1 VILGWNLIGIL
12 KNYLILKI
20 NDRIEII
27 KIIYGADIMFK
38 KGEDYYDYN
47 KILTREE
54 LSEKVTELMKEVNQL
69 KKEVSKLKDNKKERI

>member
-1 VILGWNLIGIL
+1 
-12 KNYLILKI
+12 
-20 NDRIEII
+20 
-27 KIIYGADIMFK
+27 MFK

-69 KKEVSKLKDNKKERI
+69 KKEVSKLKDNKKERIWIEYNYFYWNNNNYYKEGV